1 MAVGC
6 QALNCND
13 VGATRLKH
21 WNEAAIYQ
29 RSAHQNAA
37 RATLALSTAFLRSRQ
52 SKLVSPHIQ
61 QAIHRV
67 RPHGCQLSI
76 DRERDLA
83 FCVLR
88 RLAHCRP
95 RAEEGAISGTA
106 CSASASKIFS
116 GSNGIESNAMCSA
129 SSIALTIA
137 GAGPSIGS
145 SPIPF
150 APYAPCTLLNSSK
163 NTRMSGR
170 SAEVGMM

>member
-1 MAVGC
+1 MAVAC

-29 RSAHQNAA
+29 RSVHQNGA

-52 SKLVSPHIQ
+52 SKLVSQHIQ

-76 DRERDLA
+76 DRESDLA

-88 RLAHCRP
+88 RLAHCCP

-137 GAGPSIGS
+137 GAGPSIGN

-150 APYAPCTLLNSSK
+150 APNAPCTLLNSSK